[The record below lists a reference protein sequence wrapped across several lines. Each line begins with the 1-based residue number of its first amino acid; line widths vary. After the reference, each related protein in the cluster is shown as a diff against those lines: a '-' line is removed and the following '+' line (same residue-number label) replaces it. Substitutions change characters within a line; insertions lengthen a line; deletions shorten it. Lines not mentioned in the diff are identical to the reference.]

1 MKTLRL
7 ISLVALAATIAACA
21 VPSTRKAAAPA
32 AAAPVVSAAA
42 PATATADARAKA
54 FFERTFDERVA
65 ASPEFAAQL
74 GQRLRYSEWTPL
86 TEAERQAS
94 LDRTRRHLAELERDI
109 DRAALSPQ
117 GKLSFDIFATG
128 ARRSIAGAE
137 WRHHGYIFDQMNG
150 LQSRIPAFLINTH
163 RVETVAD
170 AEAYVARLTG
180 VATRVDQAIAMATE
194 SERRGILPP
203 KFVFPYVASDARN
216 VITGAPFGAAAGVTS
231 VAPGT
236 VADSPLWA
244 DFKAKVGALQTDEAT
259 RARLLAAVEAAL
271 RGSVEPAYRR
281 IIAYAEGA
289 ERRAGTDDGVWR
301 LPDGAR
307 YYDHLLAGYTTTAMT
322 AEEIHA
328 VGLAE
333 VARIEG
339 EMRAIMQKVGFKGSL
354 PEFFEAVRK
363 DPRFYYPDTPEG
375 KAAYLAEATRVID
388 DMRARLPQLFR
399 TLPKAPMIVKAVE
412 PFRER
417 SAGKAFYQSP
427 SADGKRPG
435 VYYANLYRMADMPKY
450 ELPALAYHE
459 GIPGHHMQLAIA
471 GELEELPR
479 FRRFGGF
486 TAYSEG
492 WGLYTERLPKELGLY
507 ADPYEDFGRLTM
519 EMTRAVRLVVDT
531 GLHAK
536 RWTREQVI
544 QYHLEKLP
552 MTRDAATKA
561 TERYIVMPGQ
571 ATAYTVG
578 MLKTVALREKA
589 KAALGPRFDIRD
601 FHDVVLRSGALP
613 LDLLEQ
619 QVDGWIAATR

>member
-7 ISLVALAATIAACA
+7 IPLAALAATLSACA
-21 VPSTRKAAAPA
+21 APTSRTTAAPA
-32 AAAPVVSAAA
+32 PTTSVAAV
-42 PATATADARAKA
+42 PAATADARATA
-54 FFERTFDERVA
+54 FFERAFDDRVA

-94 LDRTRRHLAELERDI
+94 LDRSRRHLAELERDI
-109 DRAALSPQ
+109 DRGSLSPQ
-117 GKLSFDIFATG
+117 GKLSYDIFATG
-128 ARRSIAGAE
+128 AKRSIAGAE
-137 WRHHGYIFDQMNG
+137 WRYHGYIFDQMNG

-170 AEAYVARLTG
+170 AEAYISRLQG
-180 VATRVDQAIAMATE
+180 VAERVDQAIAMATE

-203 KFVFPYVASDARN
+203 KFVFPYVVSDARN
-216 VITGAPFGAAAGVTS
+216 VITGAPFSGATQGAAG
-231 VAPGT
+231 
-236 VADSPLWA
+236 DSPLWA
-244 DFKAKVGALQTDEAT
+244 DFKAKVGALQTDDAT
-259 RARLLAAVEAAL
+259 RARLLTAGEGAL
-271 RGSVEPAYRR
+271 QRSVLPAYQR

-301 LPDGAR
+301 LPDGVR
-307 YYDHLLAGYTTTAMT
+307 YYDHLLAGYTTTTMT
-322 AEEIHA
+322 AEQIHA
-328 VGLAE
+328 VGLTE

-339 EMRAIMQKVGFKGSL
+339 EMLAIMQQVGFKGSL

-399 TLPKAPMIVKAVE
+399 TLPKASMIVKAVE

-417 SAGKAFYQSP
+417 SAGKAFYSSP

-435 VYYANLYRMADMPKY
+435 IYYANLYRMADMPKY

-578 MLKTVALREKA
+578 MLKIMELREKA
-589 KAALGPRFDIRD
+589 KRALGPRFDIRD

-619 QVDGWIAATR
+619 QVDAWIAATR

>member
-7 ISLVALAATIAACA
+7 IPLAALAATLAACA
-21 VPSTRKAAAPA
+21 APVTRKAEPAVGA
-32 AAAPVVSAAA
+32 AAATP
-42 PATATADARAKA
+42 DARANA
-54 FFERTFDERVA
+54 FFERAFDERVA

-74 GQRLRYSEWTPL
+74 GLRQRYGEWTPL
-86 TEAERQAS
+86 TEAERAAS
-94 LDRTRRHLAELERDI
+94 LQRTRRQLAELERGI

-117 GKLSFDIFATG
+117 GRLSYGIFATG
-128 ARRSIAGAE
+128 AKRSIAGAE
-137 WRHHGYIFDQMNG
+137 WRYHGYIFDQMNG

-170 AEAYVARLTG
+170 AEAYVSRLRG
-180 VATRVDQAIAMATE
+180 VAERVDQAIAMADE

-216 VITGAPFGAAAGVTS
+216 VITGAPFDGR
-231 VAPGT
+231 
-236 VADSPLWA
+236 ADSPLWA
-244 DFKAKVGALQTDEAT
+244 DFKAKVGALQADEAT
-259 RARLLAAVEAAL
+259 RARLLAAGEAAL

-281 IIAYAEGA
+281 LVAYAEAA

-301 LPDGAR
+301 LPDGKR
-307 YYDHLLAGYTTTAMT
+307 YYDQLLANYTTTSMT
-322 AEEIHA
+322 ADEIHA
-328 VGLAE
+328 LGLAE

-339 EMRAIMQKVGFKGSL
+339 EMRAIMQRVGFKGSL

-375 KAAYLAEATRVID
+375 KEAYLSEAVRVID
-388 DMRARLPQLFR
+388 DMRVRLPELFR
-399 TLPKAPMIVKAVE
+399 TLPNASMIVKAVE

-417 SAGKAFYQSP
+417 SAGKAFYTAP

-435 VYYANLYRMADMPKY
+435 IYYANLYRMADMPKY
-450 ELPALAYHE
+450 EMAALAYHE

-507 ADPYEDFGRLTM
+507 ADPYDDFGRLTM

-571 ATAYTVG
+571 ATAYMVG
-578 MLKTVALREKA
+578 MLKIVALREKA

-619 QVDGWIAATR
+619 QVDAWIAATR

>member
-1 MKTLRL
+1 MD
-7 ISLVALAATIAACA
+7 ISRSLLSAASAALLFVTAA
-21 VPSTRKAAAPA
+21 VAAPSP
-32 AAAPVVSAAA
+32 AAAPVAAG
-42 PATATADARAKA
+42 ADAQAKA
-54 FFERTFDERVA
+54 FFERTFDERIA

-74 GQRLRYSEWTPL
+74 GQRLRYGEWTPL

-94 LDRTRRHLAELERDI
+94 LERTRRHLAGLERDI
-109 DRAALSPQ
+109 DRTALSPQ
-117 GKLSFDIFATG
+117 GKLSYDIFATG
-128 ARRSIAGAE
+128 AKRTIAGAE
-137 WRHHGYIFDQMNG
+137 WRYHGYIFDQMNG

-170 AEAYVARLTG
+170 AEAYVSRLDG
-180 VATRVDQAIAMATE
+180 VAERVEQAIAMATE

-203 KFVFPYVASDARN
+203 KFVFPYVVSDARN
-216 VITGAPFGAAAGVTS
+216 VITGAPFGGATGAVAGA
-231 VAPGT
+231 APGT
-236 VADSPLWA
+236 TADSPIWA
-244 DFKAKVGALQTDEAT
+244 DFKAKVGALQTDDAT
-259 RARLLAAVEAAL
+259 RARLLADGEAAL

-281 IIAYAEGA
+281 IIAYAESA

-307 YYDHLLAGYTTTAMT
+307 YYDHLLAGYTTTSMT
-322 AEEIHA
+322 AEQIHA

-339 EMRAIMQKVGFKGSL
+339 EMRAIMQQVGFKGSL
-354 PEFFEAVRK
+354 TEFFEAVRK

-435 VYYANLYRMADMPKY
+435 IYYANLYRMADMPKY

-519 EMTRAVRLVVDT
+519 EMTRAVRL
-531 GLHAK
+531 LSLIH
-536 RWTREQVI
+536 I
-544 QYHLEKLP
+544 
-552 MTRDAATKA
+552 
-561 TERYIVMPGQ
+561 
-571 ATAYTVG
+571 
-578 MLKTVALREKA
+578 
-589 KAALGPRFDIRD
+589 
-601 FHDVVLRSGALP
+601 
-613 LDLLEQ
+613 
-619 QVDGWIAATR
+619 

>member
-1 MKTLRL
+1 MNISRVLRVSVCVATL
-7 ISLVALAATIAACA
+7 
-21 VPSTRKAAAPA
+21 
-32 AAAPVVSAAA
+32 SAAA
-42 PATATADARAKA
+42 TAAPTAAPTAETTDARASA
-54 FFERTFDERVA
+54 FFERAFDERVA

-86 TEAERQAS
+86 TEAERAAS
-94 LDRTRRHLAELERDI
+94 LARTQRQLEELERSI
-109 DRAALSPQ
+109 DRNDLSAQ
-117 GKLSFDIFATG
+117 GRLSYDIFTAN
-128 ARRSIAGAE
+128 ARRNLAGAQ
-137 WRHHGYIFDQMNG
+137 WQYHGYVFDQMNG

-170 AEAYVARLTG
+170 AEAYIARLEG
-180 VATRVDQAIAMATE
+180 VSRRVDEAIAWATE
-194 SERRGILPP
+194 SERRGVLPP
-203 KFVFPYVASDARN
+203 KFVFPYVVSDARN
-216 VITGAPFGAAAGVTS
+216 VITGAPFGDASAAGAAGAA
-231 VAPGT
+231 VAG
-236 VADSPLWA
+236 DSPLWA
-244 DFKAKVGALQTDEAT
+244 DIKAKVSALGSADEAT
-259 RARLLAAVEAAL
+259 RTRLLSAAERAL
-271 RGSVEPAYRR
+271 RGSVGPAYQR
-281 IIAYAEGA
+281 IIAYAEAA
-289 ERRAGTDDGVWR
+289 ERRAGTDDGIWR
-301 LPDGAR
+301 LPEGAR
-307 YYDHLLAGYTTTAMT
+307 YYDHLLAGYTTTSMT
-322 AEEIHA
+322 AEQIHA

-339 EMRAIMQKVGFKGSL
+339 EMRAIMQQVGFQGSL

-388 DMRARLPQLFR
+388 DMRTRLPQLFR
-399 TLPKAPMIVKAVE
+399 TMPKAPMIVKAVE

-435 VYYANLYRMADMPKY
+435 IYYANLYRMADMPKY

-578 MLKTVALREKA
+578 MLKILELRASA
-589 KAALGPRFDIRD
+589 KTALGPRFDIRD

-619 QVDGWIAATR
+619 QVDAWVKAPR

>member
-1 MKTLRL
+1 MNISRTLL
-7 ISLVALAATIAACA
+7 FAASVVLLSAAT
-21 VPSTRKAAAPA
+21 VPSPA
-32 AAAPVVSAAA
+32 ATPAATPTATPVVQ
-42 PATATADARAKA
+42 TADARASA
-54 FFERTFDERVA
+54 FFERAFDERVA

-74 GQRLRYSEWTPL
+74 GQRLRYGEWTPL
-86 TEAERQAS
+86 TEAERAAS
-94 LDRTRRHLAELERDI
+94 LERTRRQLAELERDI
-109 DRAALSPQ
+109 DRAALAPQ
-117 GKLSFDIFATG
+117 GQLSHDIFAANAKRT
-128 ARRSIAGAE
+128 IAGAE
-137 WRHHGYIFDQMNG
+137 WQYHGYVFDQMNG

-163 RVETVAD
+163 RVESVAD
-170 AEAYVARLTG
+170 AEAYIARLEG
-180 VATRVDQAIAMATE
+180 VSRRVDDAIAWATE
-194 SERRGILPP
+194 SERRGVLPP

-216 VITGAPFGAAAGVTS
+216 VITGAPFGAAAGAD
-231 VAPGT
+231 VAPGA
-236 VADSPLWA
+236 VSDSPLWA
-244 DFKAKVGALQTDEAT
+244 DIKGKVGALQTDEAT
-259 RARLLAAVEAAL
+259 RVRLLAAAERAL

-289 ERRAGTDDGVWR
+289 ERRAGTDDGIWR
-301 LPDGAR
+301 LPEGTR
-307 YYDHLLAGYTTTAMT
+307 YYDHLLAGYTTTSMT

-339 EMRAIMQKVGFKGSL
+339 EMRAIMQQVGFKGAL

-363 DPRFYYPDTPEG
+363 DPRFYYPDSPEG

-388 DMRARLPQLFR
+388 DMRTRLPQLFR
-399 TLPKAPMIVKAVE
+399 TLPKAPMVVKAVE

-471 GELEELPR
+471 GELDALPR

-578 MLKTVALREKA
+578 MLKIVALREKA

-613 LDLLEQ
+613 LELLEQ
-619 QVDGWIAATR
+619 QVDAWVAATR

>member
-1 MKTLRL
+1 MHTLRL
-7 ISLVALAATIAACA
+7 IAIAALTATLAACA
-21 VPSTRKAAAPA
+21 APTPRTTTASAPA
-32 AAAPVVSAAA
+32 SPVAAAPVAS
-42 PATATADARAKA
+42 ADARATA

-74 GQRLRYSEWTPL
+74 GQRSRYGEWTPM
-86 TEAERQAS
+86 TEAERAES
-94 LDRTRRHLAELERDI
+94 LARTRRHLAELERDI
-109 DRAALSPQ
+109 DRTALSPQ
-117 GKLSFDIFATG
+117 GKLSYDIFATG
-128 ARRSIAGAE
+128 AKRSIAGAE
-137 WRHHGYIFDQMNG
+137 WRYHGYIFDQMNG

-170 AEAYVARLTG
+170 AEAYVSRLRG
-180 VATRVDQAIAMATE
+180 VAERVDQAIAIATE

-203 KFVFPYVASDARN
+203 KFVFPYVVSDARN
-216 VITGAPFGAAAGVTS
+216 VIVGAPFDGATGAATG
-231 VAPGT
+231 
-236 VADSPLWA
+236 DSPLWA
-244 DFKAKVGALQTDEAT
+244 DLKAKVGALQTDEAT
-259 RARLLAAVEAAL
+259 RARLLAAGEAAL

-307 YYDHLLAGYTTTAMT
+307 YYDHLLAGYTTTSMT
-322 AEEIHA
+322 AEQIHA

-339 EMRAIMQKVGFKGSL
+339 EMRAIMQRVGFKGSL

-363 DPRFYYPDTPEG
+363 DPRFYYPDTPDG

-388 DMRARLPQLFR
+388 DMRTRLPQLFR

-471 GELEELPR
+471 GELDELPR

-578 MLKTVALREKA
+578 MLKIVELREKA
-589 KAALGPRFDIRD
+589 KRALGPRFDIRD

-619 QVDGWIAATR
+619 QVDGWIAAPR

>member
-1 MKTLRL
+1 MKTLRV
-7 ISLVALAATIAACA
+7 IPLVALAATLAACA
-21 VPSTRKAAAPA
+21 APTSRTTAAPA
-32 AAAPVVSAAA
+32 PTTSVAAVPV
-42 PATATADARAKA
+42 ATADARATA
-54 FFERTFDERVA
+54 FFERAFDDRVA

-109 DRAALSPQ
+109 DRGSLSPQ
-117 GKLSFDIFATG
+117 GKLSYDIFATG
-128 ARRSIAGAE
+128 AKRSIAGAE
-137 WRHHGYIFDQMNG
+137 WRYHGYIFDQMNG

-170 AEAYVARLTG
+170 AEAYVARLQG
-180 VATRVDQAIAMATE
+180 VAERVDQAIAMATE

-203 KFVFPYVASDARN
+203 KFVFPYVVSDARN
-216 VITGAPFGAAAGVTS
+216 VITGAPFSGATGGAAG
-231 VAPGT
+231 
-236 VADSPLWA
+236 DSPLWA
-244 DFKAKVGALQTDEAT
+244 DFKAKVGALQTDDAT
-259 RARLLAAVEAAL
+259 RARLLTAGEGAL
-271 RGSVEPAYRR
+271 QRSVLPAYQR

-307 YYDHLLAGYTTTAMT
+307 YYDHLLAGYTTTTMT
-322 AEEIHA
+322 AEQIHA

-339 EMRAIMQKVGFKGSL
+339 EMRAIMQQVGFKGSL

-399 TLPKAPMIVKAVE
+399 TLPKASMIVKAVE

-417 SAGKAFYQSP
+417 SAGKAFYSSP

-435 VYYANLYRMADMPKY
+435 IYYANLYRMADMPKY

-578 MLKTVALREKA
+578 MLKIMELREKA
-589 KAALGPRFDIRD
+589 KRALGPRFDIRD

-619 QVDGWIAATR
+619 QVDAWIAATR

>member
-1 MKTLRL
+1 
-7 ISLVALAATIAACA
+7 
-21 VPSTRKAAAPA
+21 
-32 AAAPVVSAAA
+32 
-42 PATATADARAKA
+42 
-54 FFERTFDERVA
+54 
-65 ASPEFAAQL
+65 
-74 GQRLRYSEWTPL
+74 
-86 TEAERQAS
+86 
-94 LDRTRRHLAELERDI
+94 
-109 DRAALSPQ
+109 
-117 GKLSFDIFATG
+117 
-128 ARRSIAGAE
+128 
-137 WRHHGYIFDQMNG
+137 
-150 LQSRIPAFLINTH
+150 
-163 RVETVAD
+163 
-170 AEAYVARLTG
+170 
-180 VATRVDQAIAMATE
+180 
-194 SERRGILPP
+194 
-203 KFVFPYVASDARN
+203 
-216 VITGAPFGAAAGVTS
+216 
-231 VAPGT
+231 
-236 VADSPLWA
+236 
-244 DFKAKVGALQTDEAT
+244 
-259 RARLLAAVEAAL
+259 
-271 RGSVEPAYRR
+271 
-281 IIAYAEGA
+281 
-289 ERRAGTDDGVWR
+289 
-301 LPDGAR
+301 
-307 YYDHLLAGYTTTAMT
+307 MT

-339 EMRAIMQKVGFKGSL
+339 EMRAIMQQVGFKGSL

-363 DPRFYYPDTPEG
+363 DPRFYYPDSPEG

-388 DMRARLPQLFR
+388 DMRTRLPQLFR
-399 TLPKAPMIVKAVE
+399 TLPKAPMVVKAVE

-471 GELEELPR
+471 GELDALPR

-578 MLKTVALREKA
+578 MLKIVALREKA

-613 LDLLEQ
+613 LELLEQ
-619 QVDGWIAATR
+619 QVDAWVAATR

>member
-1 MKTLRL
+1 MKSLRL
-7 ISLVALAATIAACA
+7 IPLAALAATLAACA
-21 VPSTRKAAAPA
+21 APTTRMTPAAAPPPA
-32 AAAPVVSAAA
+32 AVPAAMASAS
-42 PATATADARAKA
+42 ADARANA
-54 FFERTFDERVA
+54 FFERTFDERIA

-74 GQRLRYSEWTPL
+74 GQRLRYGEWTPL

-94 LDRTRRHLAELERDI
+94 LDRTRRHLAQLERDT
-109 DRAALSPQ
+109 DRGALSPQ
-117 GKLSFDIFATG
+117 GKLSYDIFVTG
-128 ARRSIAGAE
+128 AKRSIAGAE
-137 WRHHGYIFDQMNG
+137 WRYHGYIFDQMNG

-170 AEAYVARLTG
+170 AEAYVSRLQG
-180 VATRVDQAIAMATE
+180 VAERVDQAIAMATE

-203 KFVFPYVASDARN
+203 KFVFPYVVSDARN
-216 VITGAPFGAAAGVTS
+216 VITGAPFGGPATIAGAGTPAA
-231 VAPGT
+231 
-236 VADSPLWA
+236 ADSPLWA
-244 DFKAKVGALQTDEAT
+244 DFKAKVGTLQADDAT
-259 RARLLAAVEAAL
+259 RARLLTAGEAAL
-271 RGSVEPAYRR
+271 RGSVGPAYER
-281 IIAYAEGA
+281 IIGYAEAA

-301 LPDGAR
+301 LPDGVR
-307 YYDHLLAGYTTTAMT
+307 YYDHLLAGYTTTSMT
-322 AEEIHA
+322 AEQIHK

-339 EMRAIMQKVGFKGSL
+339 EMRAIMEQVGFKGGL

-399 TLPKAPMIVKAVE
+399 TLPKASMIVKAVE

-417 SAGKAFYQSP
+417 SAGKAFYSAP

-435 VYYANLYRMADMPKY
+435 IYYANLYRMADMPKY

-578 MLKTVALREKA
+578 MLKIMELREKA
-589 KAALGPRFDIRD
+589 KRALGPRFDIRD

>member
-1 MKTLRL
+1 MKTLRV
-7 ISLVALAATIAACA
+7 IPLVALAATLAACA
-21 VPSTRKAAAPA
+21 APTSRTTAAPA
-32 AAAPVVSAAA
+32 PTTSVAAVPV
-42 PATATADARAKA
+42 ATADARATA
-54 FFERTFDERVA
+54 FFERAFDDRVA

-109 DRAALSPQ
+109 DRGSLSPQ
-117 GKLSFDIFATG
+117 GKLSYDIFATG
-128 ARRSIAGAE
+128 AKRSIAGAE
-137 WRHHGYIFDQMNG
+137 WRYHGYIFDQMNG

-170 AEAYVARLTG
+170 AEAYVARLQG
-180 VATRVDQAIAMATE
+180 VAERVDQAIAMATE

-203 KFVFPYVASDARN
+203 KFVFPYVVSDARN
-216 VITGAPFGAAAGVTS
+216 VITGAPFSGATGGAAG
-231 VAPGT
+231 
-236 VADSPLWA
+236 DSPLWA
-244 DFKAKVGALQTDEAT
+244 DFKAKVGALQTDDAT
-259 RARLLAAVEAAL
+259 RARLLTAGEGAL
-271 RGSVEPAYRR
+271 QRSVLPAYQR

-307 YYDHLLAGYTTTAMT
+307 YYDHLLAGYTTTTMT
-322 AEEIHA
+322 AEQIHA

-339 EMRAIMQKVGFKGSL
+339 EMRAIMQQVGFKGSL

-399 TLPKAPMIVKAVE
+399 TLPKAPMVVKAVE
-412 PFRER
+412 PFREK
-417 SAGKAFYQSP
+417 SAGKAFYSSP

-471 GELEELPR
+471 GELDELPR

-544 QYHLEKLP
+544 AYHLEKLP

-578 MLKTVALREKA
+578 MLKIVALREKA

>member
-1 MKTLRL
+1 MDVSRSLLRA
-7 ISLVALAATIAACA
+7 ALAALLSVASVDA
-21 VPSTRKAAAPA
+21 AAAPA
-32 AAAPVVSAAA
+32 AAPVVAPVAAT
-42 PATATADARAKA
+42 PDSRASA
-54 FFERTFDERVA
+54 FFERAFEERVA

-74 GQRLRYSEWTPL
+74 GQRLRYGEWTPL
-86 TEAERQAS
+86 TAAERTAS
-94 LDRTRRHLAELERDI
+94 LERTRRQLTELGRET
-109 DRAALSPQ
+109 DRTALSPQ
-117 GKLSFDIFATG
+117 GRLSHDIFVTSAK
-128 ARRSIAGAE
+128 RSIAGAE
-137 WRHHGYIFDQMNG
+137 WQYHGYLFDQMNG

-170 AEAYVARLTG
+170 AEAYVARLRG
-180 VATRVDQAIAMATE
+180 VAERVDQAIAMATE

-203 KFVFPYVASDARN
+203 KFVFPYVAADARN
-216 VITGAPFGAAAGVTS
+216 VITGAPFGADAGETAA
-231 VAPGT
+231 APGT
-236 VADSPLWA
+236 AADSPLWT
-244 DFKAKVGALQTDEAT
+244 DFKAKVGALQADAAV
-259 RARLLAAVEAAL
+259 RVSLLAAGEAAL

-281 IIAYAEGA
+281 IIAYAEAA

-307 YYDHLLAGYTTTAMT
+307 YYDHLLAGYTTTSMT

-354 PEFFEAVRK
+354 PEFFEAVRT

-375 KAAYLAEATRVID
+375 RAAYLAEATRVID
-388 DMRARLPQLFR
+388 DMRERLPQLFR
-399 TLPKAPMIVKAVE
+399 TLPKAPMVVKAVE

-492 WGLYTERLPKELGLY
+492 WGLYTERLPRELGLY

-544 QYHLEKLP
+544 RYHLEKLP

-578 MLKTVALREKA
+578 MLKIVALRETA
-589 KAALGPRFDIRD
+589 KATLGARFDIRD

-619 QVDGWIAATR
+619 QVDAWIAAAR

>member
-1 MKTLRL
+1 MRTSRL
-7 ISLVALAATIAACA
+7 IPLVALAATLAACA
-21 VPSTRKAAAPA
+21 APTSRTKAASAPTASVAAVPA
-32 AAAPVVSAAA
+32 AS
-42 PATATADARAKA
+42 ADARATA
-54 FFERTFDERVA
+54 FFERSFDDRVA

-109 DRAALSPQ
+109 DRGSLSPQ
-117 GKLSFDIFATG
+117 GKLSYDIFATG
-128 ARRSIAGAE
+128 AKRSIAGAE
-137 WRHHGYIFDQMNG
+137 WRYHGYIFDQMNG

-170 AEAYVARLTG
+170 AEAYVARLQG
-180 VATRVDQAIAMATE
+180 VAERVDQAIAMATE

-203 KFVFPYVASDARN
+203 KFVFPYVVSDARN
-216 VITGAPFGAAAGVTS
+216 VITGAPFSGATGGAAG
-231 VAPGT
+231 
-236 VADSPLWA
+236 DSPLWA
-244 DFKAKVGALQTDEAT
+244 DFKAKVGALQTDDAT
-259 RARLLAAVEAAL
+259 RARLLTAGEGAL
-271 RGSVEPAYRR
+271 QRSVLPAYQR

-307 YYDHLLAGYTTTAMT
+307 YYDHLLAGYTTTTMT
-322 AEEIHA
+322 AEQIHA

-339 EMRAIMQKVGFKGSL
+339 EMRAIMQQVGFKGSL

-399 TLPKAPMIVKAVE
+399 TLPKASMIVKAVE

-417 SAGKAFYQSP
+417 SAGKAFYSSP

-435 VYYANLYRMADMPKY
+435 IYYANLYRMADMPKY

-578 MLKTVALREKA
+578 MLKIVELREKA
-589 KAALGPRFDIRD
+589 KRALGPRFDIRD

-619 QVDGWIAATR
+619 QVDAWIAATR

>member
-1 MKTLRL
+1 MD
-7 ISLVALAATIAACA
+7 ISRSFLSAASAAFLLATAA
-21 VPSTRKAAAPA
+21 V
-32 AAAPVVSAAA
+32 AAPVPAA
-42 PATATADARAKA
+42 PADARATA
-54 FFERTFDERVA
+54 FFERAFDERVA

-74 GQRLRYSEWTPL
+74 GQRLRYGEWTPL
-86 TEAERQAS
+86 TEAERAAS
-94 LDRTRRHLAELERDI
+94 LERTRRQLAELERDI
-109 DRAALSPQ
+109 DRDALSPQ
-117 GKLSFDIFATG
+117 GKLSHDIFATG
-128 ARRSIAGAE
+128 AKRTIAGAE
-137 WRHHGYIFDQMNG
+137 WRYHGYIFDQMNG

-170 AEAYVARLTG
+170 AEAYVSRLRG
-180 VATRVDQAIAMATE
+180 VAERVDQAIAMATE

-216 VITGAPFGAAAGVTS
+216 VITGAPFGGAAAIAGGG
-231 VAPGT
+231 APAA
-236 VADSPLWA
+236 ADSPLWT

-259 RARLLAAVEAAL
+259 RARLLADGEAAL
-271 RGSVEPAYRR
+271 RASVEPAYRR
-281 IIAYAEGA
+281 IIAYAEDA

-301 LPDGAR
+301 LPDGVR
-307 YYDHLLAGYTTTAMT
+307 YYDQLLANYTTTSMT

-339 EMRAIMQKVGFKGSL
+339 EMRAIMQKVGFKGGL
-354 PEFFEAVRK
+354 TEFFEAVRK

-412 PFRER
+412 PFREK
-417 SAGKAFYQSP
+417 SAGKAFYSAP

-435 VYYANLYRMADMPKY
+435 IYYANLYRMADMPKY

-578 MLKTVALREKA
+578 MLKIVALREKA

-619 QVDGWIAATR
+619 QVDGWIATTR

>member
-1 MKTLRL
+1 MRTSRL
-7 ISLVALAATIAACA
+7 IPLAALAATLAACA
-21 VPSTRKAAAPA
+21 APTSRTKAASAPTASVAAVPA
-32 AAAPVVSAAA
+32 AS
-42 PATATADARAKA
+42 ADARATA
-54 FFERTFDERVA
+54 FFERTFDDRVA

-94 LDRTRRHLAELERDI
+94 LDRTRRHLTELERDI
-109 DRAALSPQ
+109 DRGSLSPQ
-117 GKLSFDIFATG
+117 GKLSYDIFATG
-128 ARRSIAGAE
+128 AKRSIAGAE
-137 WRHHGYIFDQMNG
+137 WRYHGYIFDQMNG

-170 AEAYVARLTG
+170 AEAYVSRLQG
-180 VATRVDQAIAMATE
+180 VAERVDQAIAMATE

-203 KFVFPYVASDARN
+203 KFVFPYVVSDARN
-216 VITGAPFGAAAGVTS
+216 VITGAPFSGATQGAAG
-231 VAPGT
+231 
-236 VADSPLWA
+236 DSPLWA
-244 DFKAKVGALQTDEAT
+244 DFKAKVGAVQTDDAT
-259 RARLLAAVEAAL
+259 RARLLTAGEGAL
-271 RGSVEPAYRR
+271 QRSVLPAYQR

-301 LPDGAR
+301 LPDGTR
-307 YYDHLLAGYTTTAMT
+307 YYDHLLAGYTTTTMT
-322 AEEIHA
+322 AEQIHA

-339 EMRAIMQKVGFKGSL
+339 EMRAIMQQVGFKGRL

-399 TLPKAPMIVKAVE
+399 TLPKASMIVKAVE

-417 SAGKAFYQSP
+417 SAGKAFYSSP

-435 VYYANLYRMADMPKY
+435 IYYANLYRMADMPKY

-578 MLKTVALREKA
+578 MLKIMELREKA
-589 KAALGPRFDIRD
+589 KRALGPRFDIRD

-619 QVDGWIAATR
+619 QVDAWIAAQG

>member
-1 MKTLRL
+1 MRTSRL
-7 ISLVALAATIAACA
+7 IPLAALAATLAACA
-21 VPSTRKAAAPA
+21 APTSRTKAASAPTASVAAVPA
-32 AAAPVVSAAA
+32 AS
-42 PATATADARAKA
+42 ADARATA
-54 FFERTFDERVA
+54 FFERTFDDRVA

-94 LDRTRRHLAELERDI
+94 LDRTRRHLTELERDI
-109 DRAALSPQ
+109 DRGSLSPQ
-117 GKLSFDIFATG
+117 GKLSYDIFATG
-128 ARRSIAGAE
+128 AKRSIAGAE
-137 WRHHGYIFDQMNG
+137 WRYHGYIFDQMNG

-170 AEAYVARLTG
+170 AEAYVSRLQG
-180 VATRVDQAIAMATE
+180 VAERVDQAIAMATE

-203 KFVFPYVASDARN
+203 KFVFPYVVSDARN
-216 VITGAPFGAAAGVTS
+216 VITGAPFSGATQGAAG
-231 VAPGT
+231 
-236 VADSPLWA
+236 DSPLWA
-244 DFKAKVGALQTDEAT
+244 DFKAKVGAVQTDDAT
-259 RARLLAAVEAAL
+259 RARLLTAGEGAL
-271 RGSVEPAYRR
+271 QRSVLPAYQR

-301 LPDGAR
+301 LPDGTR
-307 YYDHLLAGYTTTAMT
+307 YYDHLLAGYTTTTMT
-322 AEEIHA
+322 ADQIHA

-339 EMRAIMQKVGFKGSL
+339 EMRAIMQQVGFKGRL

-399 TLPKAPMIVKAVE
+399 TLPKASMIVKAVE

-417 SAGKAFYQSP
+417 SAGKAFYSSP

-435 VYYANLYRMADMPKY
+435 IYYANLYRMADMPKY

-578 MLKTVALREKA
+578 MLKIMELREKA
-589 KAALGPRFDIRD
+589 KRALGPRFDIRD

-619 QVDGWIAATR
+619 QVDAWIAAQG

>member
-7 ISLVALAATIAACA
+7 IPLAALAATLSACA
-21 VPSTRKAAAPA
+21 APTSRTTAAPA
-32 AAAPVVSAAA
+32 PTTSVAAVPV
-42 PATATADARAKA
+42 ATADARATA
-54 FFERTFDERVA
+54 FFERAFDDRVA

-109 DRAALSPQ
+109 DRGSLSPQ
-117 GKLSFDIFATG
+117 GKLSYDIFATG
-128 ARRSIAGAE
+128 AKRSIAGAE
-137 WRHHGYIFDQMNG
+137 WRYHGYIFDQMNG

-170 AEAYVARLTG
+170 AEAYVARLQG
-180 VATRVDQAIAMATE
+180 VAERVDQAIAMATE

-203 KFVFPYVASDARN
+203 KFVFPYVVSDARN
-216 VITGAPFGAAAGVTS
+216 VITGAPFSGATGGAAG
-231 VAPGT
+231 
-236 VADSPLWA
+236 DSPLWA
-244 DFKAKVGALQTDEAT
+244 DFKAKVGALQTDDAT
-259 RARLLAAVEAAL
+259 RARLLTAGEGAL
-271 RGSVEPAYRR
+271 QRSVLPAYQR

-289 ERRAGTDDGVWR
+289 ARRAGTDDGVWR

-307 YYDHLLAGYTTTAMT
+307 YYDHLLAGYTTTTMT
-322 AEEIHA
+322 AEQIHA

-339 EMRAIMQKVGFKGSL
+339 EMRAIMQQVGFKGSL

-399 TLPKAPMIVKAVE
+399 TLPKASMIVKAVE

-417 SAGKAFYQSP
+417 SAGKAFYSSP

-435 VYYANLYRMADMPKY
+435 IYYANLYRMADMPKY

-578 MLKTVALREKA
+578 MLKIMELREKA
-589 KAALGPRFDIRD
+589 KRALGPRFDIRD

-619 QVDGWIAATR
+619 QVDAWIAATR

>member
-1 MKTLRL
+1 MDISRTLL
-7 ISLVALAATIAACA
+7 FAASVVLLSAAA
-21 VPSTRKAAAPA
+21 VPSPA
-32 AAAPVVSAAA
+32 ATPAATPTATPVVQ
-42 PATATADARAKA
+42 TADARASA
-54 FFERTFDERVA
+54 FFERAFDERVA

-74 GQRLRYSEWTPL
+74 GQRLRYGEWTPL
-86 TEAERQAS
+86 TEAERAAS
-94 LDRTRRHLAELERDI
+94 LERTRRQLAELERDI
-109 DRAALSPQ
+109 DRAALAPQ
-117 GKLSFDIFATG
+117 GQLSHDIFAANAKRT
-128 ARRSIAGAE
+128 IAGAE
-137 WRHHGYIFDQMNG
+137 WQYHGYVFDQMNG

-163 RVETVAD
+163 RVESVAD
-170 AEAYVARLTG
+170 AEAYIARLEG
-180 VATRVDQAIAMATE
+180 VSRRVDDAIAWATE
-194 SERRGILPP
+194 SERRGVLPP

-216 VITGAPFGAAAGVTS
+216 VITGAPFGAAAGAD
-231 VAPGT
+231 VAPGA
-236 VADSPLWA
+236 VSDSPLWA
-244 DFKAKVGALQTDEAT
+244 DIKGKVGALQTDEAT
-259 RARLLAAVEAAL
+259 RVRLLAAAERAL

-289 ERRAGTDDGVWR
+289 ERRAGTDDGIWR
-301 LPDGAR
+301 LPEGTR
-307 YYDHLLAGYTTTAMT
+307 YYDHLLAGYTTTSMT

-339 EMRAIMQKVGFKGSL
+339 EMRAIMQQVGFKGAL

-363 DPRFYYPDTPEG
+363 DPRFYYPDSPEG

-388 DMRARLPQLFR
+388 DMRTRLPQLFR
-399 TLPKAPMIVKAVE
+399 TLPEAPMVVKAVE

-471 GELEELPR
+471 GELDALPR

-507 ADPYEDFGRLTM
+507 AEPYEDFGRLTM

-578 MLKTVALREKA
+578 MLKIVALREKA

-613 LDLLEQ
+613 LELLEQ
-619 QVDGWIAATR
+619 QVDAWVAATR

>member
-7 ISLVALAATIAACA
+7 IPLAALAATLAACA
-21 VPSTRKAAAPA
+21 APASRTKAASAPTASVAAVPA
-32 AAAPVVSAAA
+32 ASAE
-42 PATATADARAKA
+42 ARATA
-54 FFERTFDERVA
+54 FFERSFDDRVA

-109 DRAALSPQ
+109 DRGSLSPQ
-117 GKLSFDIFATG
+117 GKLSYDIFATG
-128 ARRSIAGAE
+128 AKRSIAGVE
-137 WRHHGYIFDQMNG
+137 WRYHGYLFDQMNG

-170 AEAYVARLTG
+170 AEAYIARLQG
-180 VATRVDQAIAMATE
+180 VAERVDQAIAMATE

-203 KFVFPYVASDARN
+203 KFVFPYVVSDARN
-216 VITGAPFGAAAGVTS
+216 VITGAPFSGATQGAAG
-231 VAPGT
+231 
-236 VADSPLWA
+236 DSPLWA
-244 DFKAKVGALQTDEAT
+244 DFKAKVGALQTDDAT
-259 RARLLAAVEAAL
+259 RVRLLTAGEGAL
-271 RGSVEPAYRR
+271 QRSVLPAYQR
-281 IIAYAEGA
+281 IIAHAEGA

-307 YYDHLLAGYTTTAMT
+307 YYDHLLAGYTTTTMT
-322 AEEIHA
+322 AEQIHA

-339 EMRAIMQKVGFKGSL
+339 EMRAIMQQVGFKGSL
-354 PEFFEAVRK
+354 PDFFEAVRK
-363 DPRFYYPDTPEG
+363 DPRFCYPDTPEG

-417 SAGKAFYQSP
+417 SAGKAFYSSP

-435 VYYANLYRMADMPKY
+435 IYYANLYRMADMPKY

-578 MLKTVALREKA
+578 MLKIMALREKA
-589 KAALGPRFDIRD
+589 KRALGPRFDIRD

-619 QVDGWIAATR
+619 QVDAWIAAPG

>member
-1 MKTLRL
+1 MKTLRV
-7 ISLVALAATIAACA
+7 IPLVALAATLAACA
-21 VPSTRKAAAPA
+21 APTSRTTAAPA
-32 AAAPVVSAAA
+32 PTTSVAAVPV
-42 PATATADARAKA
+42 ATADARATA
-54 FFERTFDERVA
+54 FFERAFDDRVA

-109 DRAALSPQ
+109 DRGSLSPQ
-117 GKLSFDIFATG
+117 GKLSYDIFATG
-128 ARRSIAGAE
+128 AKRSIAGAE
-137 WRHHGYIFDQMNG
+137 WRYHGYIFDQMNG

-170 AEAYVARLTG
+170 AEAYVARLQG
-180 VATRVDQAIAMATE
+180 VAERVDQAIAMATE

-203 KFVFPYVASDARN
+203 KFVFPYVVSDARN
-216 VITGAPFGAAAGVTS
+216 VITGAPFSGATGGAAG
-231 VAPGT
+231 
-236 VADSPLWA
+236 DSPLWA
-244 DFKAKVGALQTDEAT
+244 DFKAKVGALQTDDAT
-259 RARLLAAVEAAL
+259 RARLLTAGEGAL
-271 RGSVEPAYRR
+271 QRSVLPAYQR

-307 YYDHLLAGYTTTAMT
+307 YYDHLLAGYTTTTMT
-322 AEEIHA
+322 AEQIHA

-339 EMRAIMQKVGFKGSL
+339 EMRAIMQQVGFKGSL

-399 TLPKAPMIVKAVE
+399 TLPKASMIVKAVE

-417 SAGKAFYQSP
+417 SAGKAFYSSP

-435 VYYANLYRMADMPKY
+435 IYYANLYRMADMPKY

-578 MLKTVALREKA
+578 MLKIVELREKA
-589 KAALGPRFDIRD
+589 KRALGPRFDIRD

-619 QVDGWIAATR
+619 QVDAWIAATR

>member
-1 MKTLRL
+1 MRTSRL
-7 ISLVALAATIAACA
+7 IPLAALAATLAACA
-21 VPSTRKAAAPA
+21 APTSRTKAASAPTASVAAVPA
-32 AAAPVVSAAA
+32 AS
-42 PATATADARAKA
+42 ADARATA
-54 FFERTFDERVA
+54 FFERSFDDRVA

-109 DRAALSPQ
+109 DRGSLSPQ
-117 GKLSFDIFATG
+117 GKLSYDIFATG
-128 ARRSIAGAE
+128 AKRSIAGAE
-137 WRHHGYIFDQMNG
+137 WRYHGYIFDQMNG

-170 AEAYVARLTG
+170 AEAYVARLQG
-180 VATRVDQAIAMATE
+180 VAERVDQAIAMATE

-203 KFVFPYVASDARN
+203 KFVFPYVVSDARN
-216 VITGAPFGAAAGVTS
+216 VITGAPFSGATQGAAG
-231 VAPGT
+231 
-236 VADSPLWA
+236 DSPLWA
-244 DFKAKVGALQTDEAT
+244 DFKAKVGALQTDDAI
-259 RARLLAAVEAAL
+259 RARLLTAGEGAL
-271 RGSVEPAYRR
+271 QRSVLPAYQR

-307 YYDHLLAGYTTTAMT
+307 YYDHLLAGYTTTTMT
-322 AEEIHA
+322 AEQIHA

-339 EMRAIMQKVGFKGSL
+339 EMRAIMQQVGFKGSL

-399 TLPKAPMIVKAVE
+399 TLPKASMIVKAVE

-417 SAGKAFYQSP
+417 SAGKAFYSSP

-435 VYYANLYRMADMPKY
+435 IYYANLYRMADMPKY

-578 MLKTVALREKA
+578 MLKIMELREKA
-589 KAALGPRFDIRD
+589 KRALGPRFDIRD

-619 QVDGWIAATR
+619 QVDAWIAATR

>member
-1 MKTLRL
+1 MRTSRL
-7 ISLVALAATIAACA
+7 IPLAALAATLAACA
-21 VPSTRKAAAPA
+21 APTSRTKAASAPTASVAAVPA
-32 AAAPVVSAAA
+32 AS
-42 PATATADARAKA
+42 ADARATA
-54 FFERTFDERVA
+54 FFERTFDDRVA

-94 LDRTRRHLAELERDI
+94 LDRTRRHLTELERDI
-109 DRAALSPQ
+109 DRGSLSPQ
-117 GKLSFDIFATG
+117 GKLSYDIFATG
-128 ARRSIAGAE
+128 AKRSIAGAE
-137 WRHHGYIFDQMNG
+137 WRYHGYIFDQMNG

-170 AEAYVARLTG
+170 AEAYVSRLQG
-180 VATRVDQAIAMATE
+180 VAERVDQAIAMATE

-203 KFVFPYVASDARN
+203 KFVFPYVVSDARN
-216 VITGAPFGAAAGVTS
+216 VITGAPFSGATQGAAG
-231 VAPGT
+231 
-236 VADSPLWA
+236 DSPLWA
-244 DFKAKVGALQTDEAT
+244 DFKAKVGALQTDDAT
-259 RARLLAAVEAAL
+259 RARLLTAGEGAL
-271 RGSVEPAYRR
+271 QRSVLPAYQR

-301 LPDGAR
+301 LPDGTR
-307 YYDHLLAGYTTTAMT
+307 YYDHLLAGYTTTTMT
-322 AEEIHA
+322 AEQIHA

-339 EMRAIMQKVGFKGSL
+339 EMRAIMQQVGFKGSL

-399 TLPKAPMIVKAVE
+399 TLPKASMIVKAVE

-417 SAGKAFYQSP
+417 SAGKAFYSSP

-435 VYYANLYRMADMPKY
+435 IYYANLYRMADMPKY

-578 MLKTVALREKA
+578 MLKIMELREKA
-589 KAALGPRFDIRD
+589 KRALGPRFDIRD

-619 QVDGWIAATR
+619 QVDAWIAAQG

>member
-1 MKTLRL
+1 MRTSRL
-7 ISLVALAATIAACA
+7 IPLAALAATLAACA
-21 VPSTRKAAAPA
+21 APTSRTKAASAPTASVAAVPA
-32 AAAPVVSAAA
+32 AS
-42 PATATADARAKA
+42 ADARATA
-54 FFERTFDERVA
+54 FFERTFDDRVA

-94 LDRTRRHLAELERDI
+94 LDRTRRHLTELERDI
-109 DRAALSPQ
+109 DRGSLSPQ
-117 GKLSFDIFATG
+117 GKLSYDIFATG
-128 ARRSIAGAE
+128 AKRSIAGAE
-137 WRHHGYIFDQMNG
+137 WRYHGYIFDQMNG

-170 AEAYVARLTG
+170 AEAYVSRLQG
-180 VATRVDQAIAMATE
+180 VAERVDQAIAMATE

-203 KFVFPYVASDARN
+203 KFVFPYVVSDARN
-216 VITGAPFGAAAGVTS
+216 VITGAPFSGATQGAAG
-231 VAPGT
+231 
-236 VADSPLWA
+236 DSPLWA
-244 DFKAKVGALQTDEAT
+244 DFKAKVGALQTDDAT
-259 RARLLAAVEAAL
+259 RARLLTAGEGAL
-271 RGSVEPAYRR
+271 QRSVLPAYQR

-307 YYDHLLAGYTTTAMT
+307 YYDHLLAGYTTTTMT
-322 AEEIHA
+322 AEQIHA

-339 EMRAIMQKVGFKGSL
+339 EMRAIMQQVGFKGSL

-399 TLPKAPMIVKAVE
+399 TLPKASMIVKAVE

-417 SAGKAFYQSP
+417 SAGKAFYSSP

-435 VYYANLYRMADMPKY
+435 IYYANLYRMADMPKY

-578 MLKTVALREKA
+578 MLKIMELREKA
-589 KAALGPRFDIRD
+589 KRALGPRFDIRD

-619 QVDGWIAATR
+619 QVDAWIAAQG

>member
-1 MKTLRL
+1 MDISRTLL
-7 ISLVALAATIAACA
+7 FVASVALLSAAT
-21 VPSTRKAAAPA
+21 VPSPADAPA
-32 AAAPVVSAAA
+32 ATPVAQS
-42 PATATADARAKA
+42 ADARASA
-54 FFERTFDERVA
+54 FFERAFDERVA

-74 GQRLRYSEWTPL
+74 GQRLRYGEWTPL
-86 TEAERQAS
+86 TEAERAAS
-94 LDRTRRHLAELERDI
+94 LERTRRQLAELERDI
-109 DRAALSPQ
+109 DRAALAPQ
-117 GKLSFDIFATG
+117 GQLSHDIFAANAKRAISG
-128 ARRSIAGAE
+128 VE
-137 WRHHGYIFDQMNG
+137 WQYHGYIFDQMNG

-170 AEAYVARLTG
+170 AEAYVSRLRG
-180 VATRVDQAIAMATE
+180 VAERVDQAIAMANE

-216 VITGAPFGAAAGVTS
+216 VITGAPFGGAAATAAAG
-231 VAPGT
+231 APAA
-236 VADSPLWA
+236 ADSPLWA
-244 DFKAKVGALQTDEAT
+244 DFKGKVGALQADGAT
-259 RARLLAAVEAAL
+259 RARLLADGEAAL
-271 RGSVEPAYRR
+271 RASVEPAYRR
-281 IIAYAEGA
+281 IIAYAEDA

-301 LPDGAR
+301 LPDGVR
-307 YYDHLLAGYTTTAMT
+307 YYDQLLANYTTTSMT

-339 EMRAIMQKVGFKGSL
+339 EMRAIMRKVGFKGSL

-412 PFRER
+412 PFREK
-417 SAGKAFYQSP
+417 SAGKAFYSAP

-435 VYYANLYRMADMPKY
+435 IYYANLYRMADMPKY

-578 MLKTVALREKA
+578 MLKIVALREKA
-589 KAALGPRFDIRD
+589 KAALGPRFDLRD

-619 QVDGWIAATR
+619 QVDGWIAAMR

>member
-1 MKTLRL
+1 MRTSRL
-7 ISLVALAATIAACA
+7 IPLVALAATLAACA
-21 VPSTRKAAAPA
+21 APTSRTKAASAPTASVAAVPA
-32 AAAPVVSAAA
+32 AS
-42 PATATADARAKA
+42 ADARATA
-54 FFERTFDERVA
+54 FFERTFDDRVA

-94 LDRTRRHLAELERDI
+94 LDRTRRHLTELERDI
-109 DRAALSPQ
+109 DRGSLSPQ
-117 GKLSFDIFATG
+117 GKLSYDIFATG
-128 ARRSIAGAE
+128 AKRSIAGAE
-137 WRHHGYIFDQMNG
+137 WRYHGYIFDQMNG

-170 AEAYVARLTG
+170 AEAYVSRLQG
-180 VATRVDQAIAMATE
+180 VAERVDQAIAMATE

-203 KFVFPYVASDARN
+203 KFVFPYVVSDARN
-216 VITGAPFGAAAGVTS
+216 VITGAPFSGATQGAAG
-231 VAPGT
+231 
-236 VADSPLWA
+236 DSPLWA
-244 DFKAKVGALQTDEAT
+244 DFKAKVGAVQTDDAT
-259 RARLLAAVEAAL
+259 RARLLTAGEGAL
-271 RGSVEPAYRR
+271 QRSVLPAYQR

-301 LPDGAR
+301 LPDGTR
-307 YYDHLLAGYTTTAMT
+307 YYDHLLAGYTTTTMT
-322 AEEIHA
+322 ADQIHA

-339 EMRAIMQKVGFKGSL
+339 EMRAIMQQVGFKGRL

-399 TLPKAPMIVKAVE
+399 TLPKASMIVKAVE

-417 SAGKAFYQSP
+417 SAGKAFYSSP

-435 VYYANLYRMADMPKY
+435 IYYANLYRMADMPKY

-578 MLKTVALREKA
+578 MLKIVELREKA
-589 KAALGPRFDIRD
+589 KRALGPRFDIRD

-619 QVDGWIAATR
+619 QVDAWIAAQG

>member
-7 ISLVALAATIAACA
+7 IPLAALAATLAACA
-21 VPSTRKAAAPA
+21 APVTRKPEPAATA
-32 AAAPVVSAAA
+32 AAATP
-42 PATATADARAKA
+42 DARANA
-54 FFERTFDERVA
+54 FFERSFDERVA

-74 GQRLRYSEWTPL
+74 GQRLRYGEWTPL
-86 TEAERQAS
+86 TAAERAES
-94 LDRTRRHLAELERDI
+94 LARTRRQLAELERDI
-109 DRAALSPQ
+109 DRGALSPQ
-117 GKLSFDIFATG
+117 GRLSYDIFVTSAK
-128 ARRSIAGAE
+128 RSIAGAE
-137 WRHHGYIFDQMNG
+137 WQYHGYIFDQMNG

-170 AEAYVARLTG
+170 AEAYVSRLRG
-180 VATRVDQAIAMATE
+180 VAERVDQAIAMADE

-216 VITGAPFGAAAGVTS
+216 VITGAPFDGG
-231 VAPGT
+231 
-236 VADSPLWA
+236 ADSPLWA

-259 RARLLAAVEAAL
+259 RTRLLATGEAAL

-281 IIAYAEGA
+281 IVAYAEAA

-301 LPDGAR
+301 LPDGKR
-307 YYDHLLAGYTTTAMT
+307 YYDQLLANYTTTSMT
-322 AEEIHA
+322 ADEVHA
-328 VGLAE
+328 LGLAE

-339 EMRAIMQKVGFKGSL
+339 EMRAIMRRVGFKGSL

-375 KAAYLAEATRVID
+375 KEAYLSEATRVID

-412 PFRER
+412 PFREK

-435 VYYANLYRMADMPKY
+435 IYYANLYRMADMPKY
-450 ELPALAYHE
+450 EMAALAYHE

-507 ADPYEDFGRLTM
+507 ADPYDDFGRLTM

-544 QYHLEKLP
+544 QYHIEKLP

-571 ATAYTVG
+571 ATAYMVG
-578 MLKTVALREKA
+578 MLKIVALREKA

>member
-1 MKTLRL
+1 MKSLRL
-7 ISLVALAATIAACA
+7 IPLAALAATLAACA
-21 VPSTRKAAAPA
+21 APTTRMTPAAAPPPA
-32 AAAPVVSAAA
+32 AVPAAMASAS
-42 PATATADARAKA
+42 ADARANA
-54 FFERTFDERVA
+54 FFERTFDERIA

-74 GQRLRYSEWTPL
+74 GQRLRYGEWTPL

-94 LDRTRRHLAELERDI
+94 LDRTRRHLAQLERDT
-109 DRAALSPQ
+109 DRGALSPQ
-117 GKLSFDIFATG
+117 GKLSYDIFVTG
-128 ARRSIAGAE
+128 AKRSIAGAE
-137 WRHHGYIFDQMNG
+137 WRYHGYIFDQMNG

-170 AEAYVARLTG
+170 AEAYVSRLQG
-180 VATRVDQAIAMATE
+180 VAERVDQAIAMATE

-203 KFVFPYVASDARN
+203 KFVFPYVVSDARN
-216 VITGAPFGAAAGVTS
+216 VITGAPFGGAAATAG
-231 VAPGT
+231 AGGPAA
-236 VADSPLWA
+236 ADSPLWA
-244 DFKAKVGALQTDEAT
+244 DLKTKVGALQTDDAT
-259 RARLLAAVEAAL
+259 RARLLTAGEAAL

-281 IIAYAEGA
+281 IIAYAEAA

-301 LPDGAR
+301 LPDGVR
-307 YYDHLLAGYTTTAMT
+307 YYDHLLAGYTTTSMT
-322 AEEIHA
+322 AEQIHK

-339 EMRAIMQKVGFKGSL
+339 EMRAIMEQVGFKGGL

-399 TLPKAPMIVKAVE
+399 TLPKASMIVKAVE

-417 SAGKAFYQSP
+417 SAGKAFYSSP

-435 VYYANLYRMADMPKY
+435 IYYANLYRMADMPKY

-578 MLKTVALREKA
+578 MLKIVELREKA
-589 KAALGPRFDIRD
+589 KRALGPRFDIRD

-619 QVDGWIAATR
+619 QVDAWIAATR

>member
-1 MKTLRL
+1 MRTSRL
-7 ISLVALAATIAACA
+7 IPLVALAATLAACA
-21 VPSTRKAAAPA
+21 APTSRTKAASAPTASVAAVPA
-32 AAAPVVSAAA
+32 AS
-42 PATATADARAKA
+42 ADARATA
-54 FFERTFDERVA
+54 FFERSFDDRVA

-94 LDRTRRHLAELERDI
+94 LDRSRRHLAELERDI
-109 DRAALSPQ
+109 DRGSLSPQ
-117 GKLSFDIFATG
+117 GKLSYDIFATG
-128 ARRSIAGAE
+128 AKRSIAGAE
-137 WRHHGYIFDQMNG
+137 WRYHGYIFDQMNG

-170 AEAYVARLTG
+170 AEAYVARLQG
-180 VATRVDQAIAMATE
+180 VAERVDQAIAMATE

-203 KFVFPYVASDARN
+203 KFVFPYVVSDARN
-216 VITGAPFGAAAGVTS
+216 VITGAPFSGATQGAAG
-231 VAPGT
+231 
-236 VADSPLWA
+236 DSPLWA
-244 DFKAKVGALQTDEAT
+244 DFKAKVGALQTDDAT
-259 RARLLAAVEAAL
+259 RARLLTAGEGAL
-271 RGSVEPAYRR
+271 QRSVLPAYQR

-307 YYDHLLAGYTTTAMT
+307 YYDHLLAGYTTTTMT
-322 AEEIHA
+322 AEQIHA

-339 EMRAIMQKVGFKGSL
+339 EMRAIMQQVGFKGSL

-399 TLPKAPMIVKAVE
+399 TLPKASMIVKAVE

-417 SAGKAFYQSP
+417 SAGKAFYSSP

-435 VYYANLYRMADMPKY
+435 IYYANLYRMADMPKY

-578 MLKTVALREKA
+578 MLKIVELREKA
-589 KAALGPRFDIRD
+589 KRSLGPRFDIRD

-619 QVDGWIAATR
+619 QVDAWIAATR

>member
-1 MKTLRL
+1 MD
-7 ISLVALAATIAACA
+7 ISRSFLSAASAAFLLATAA
-21 VPSTRKAAAPA
+21 VAAPA
-32 AAAPVVSAAA
+32 PAAP
-42 PATATADARAKA
+42 ADARATA
-54 FFERTFDERVA
+54 FFERAFDERVA

-74 GQRLRYSEWTPL
+74 GQRLRYGEWTPL
-86 TEAERQAS
+86 TEAERAAS
-94 LDRTRRHLAELERDI
+94 LERTRRQLAELERDI
-109 DRAALSPQ
+109 DRDALSPQ
-117 GKLSFDIFATG
+117 GKLSHDIFA
-128 ARRSIAGAE
+128 ANAKRAIAGAE
-137 WRHHGYIFDQMNG
+137 WQYHGYIFDQMNG

-170 AEAYVARLTG
+170 AEAYVSRLRG
-180 VATRVDQAIAMATE
+180 VAERVDQAIAMATE

-216 VITGAPFGAAAGVTS
+216 VITGAPFGGAAATAGAG
-231 VAPGT
+231 APAA
-236 VADSPLWA
+236 ADSPLWT
-244 DFKAKVGALQTDEAT
+244 DFKGKVGALQADDAT
-259 RARLLAAVEAAL
+259 RARLLADGEAAL
-271 RGSVEPAYRR
+271 RASVEPAYRR
-281 IIAYAEGA
+281 IIAYAEAA

-307 YYDHLLAGYTTTAMT
+307 YYDQLLANYTTTSMT

-412 PFRER
+412 PFREK

-471 GELEELPR
+471 GELDELPR
-479 FRRFGGF
+479 FRRYGGF

-578 MLKTVALREKA
+578 MLKIMALREKA
-589 KAALGPRFDIRD
+589 KTALGPRFDIRD